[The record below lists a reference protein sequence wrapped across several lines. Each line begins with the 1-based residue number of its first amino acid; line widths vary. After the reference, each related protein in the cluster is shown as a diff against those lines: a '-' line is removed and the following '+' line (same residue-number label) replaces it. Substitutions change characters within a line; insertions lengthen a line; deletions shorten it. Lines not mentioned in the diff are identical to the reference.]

1 MQKWGQQRERIEHDK
16 ENAPLKWKC
25 FKKKVFILLHFQE
38 YGNENSKKFLK
49 KNMIA

>member
-25 FKKKVFILLHFQE
+25 LKKKNIHITPH
-38 YGNENSKKFLK
+38 SRIWKRIRKR
-49 KNMIA
+49 

>member
-25 FKKKVFILLHFQE
+25 
-38 YGNENSKKFLK
+38 LK
-49 KNMIA
+49 KRYSYYSTFKNMETKTQKNS